1 MRYDAVI
8 FDLFGT
14 LIPMPRSS
22 DETAILGR
30 IAAMLGVDHERF
42 LSYWREHLPA
52 RESGKLGSLPDNL
65 EHACRTLGLAP
76 DLARIAEADEIKRQQ
91 VLGYLTMVP
100 DSVNALMKVR
110 EAGLPIGLISNGP
123 PETARVW
130 PNTAWANL
138 IDHPV
143 FSAAVGMLKPNPA
156 IFAYACEMLGVAPER
171 CLFVGDGGSSELTG
185 ATKAGMTAV
194 LVRGSVEHGG
204 FYADQIDD
212 AHSWQG
218 PVVSSVAEI
227 PGMLEG

>member
-14 LIPMPRSS
+14 LIPMPGST
-22 DETAILGR
+22 DETAMLGR
-30 IAAMLGVDHERF
+30 IATTLGVDHERF

-52 RESGKLGSLPDNL
+52 REAGKLGSLPDNL
-65 EHACRTLGLAP
+65 EHACLTLGVASDP
-76 DLARIAEADEIKRQQ
+76 ARIADADEIKRQQ
-91 VLGYLTMVP
+91 VQGYLTMVP
-100 DSVNALMKVR
+100 DSVNALTQVR
-110 EAGLPIGLISNGP
+110 EAGLPIALISNGP
-123 PETARVW
+123 PETAGVW
-130 PNTAWANL
+130 PSTAWASL

-143 FSAAVGMLKPNPA
+143 FSAVVGMLKPDPA
-156 IFAYACEMLGVAPER
+156 IYAHACGLLGVAPER

-185 ATKAGMTAV
+185 ATKVGMDAV
-194 LVRGSVEHGG
+194 LVRGSVENGG
-204 FYADQIDD
+204 FYSDQIDD